1 MPPQISG
8 AYSRAVTGGGLHQE
22 LDQHCRIAEED
33 SDVAKELVV
42 KPTCALTLT
51 FYWKGDAA
59 TWNVYG
65 TMHNLTKL
73 LISLA
78 PKWVMQQVLLKNNA
92 SASRAMSP
100 HGAPCASIQ

>member
-51 FYWKGDAA
+51 FYWKGEPPP
-59 TWNVYG
+59 G
-65 TMHNLTKL
+65 MSIPQCIIL
-73 LISLA
+73 L
-78 PKWVMQQVLLKNNA
+78 NY
-92 SASRAMSP
+92 
-100 HGAPCASIQ
+100 